1 MKIVIDNRE
10 HSLIKLMTAMNTN
23 ENFNIDIEVKTLD
36 LGDISICSNEG
47 EELLLIER
55 KCVSDLASSIKDG
68 RYKEQ
73 SFRLNGYPLHNH
85 NIIYLIEGSIPH
97 YNAKYT
103 KIKPSTLYVTSFCL
117 QYFKGFS
124 LVMTKNLL
132 ETTEYIMRMV
142 DKLRRTKDKY
152 GYYHDKFVETKKT
165 YSDVVHKVKKKNI
178 TPDNIGNIILSQI
191 PGVSS
196 NTSNAI
202 LKKFGSLYQL
212 LKALDDDKS
221 CMNGIKYET
230 KTGSSRSIS
239 KTSINNIIQYLL
251 YQKSN
256 VIKIDT
262 QTVGEV

>member
-36 LGDISICSNEG
+36 LGDISICSNGG

-103 KIKPSTLYVTSFCL
+103 KIKPSTLYVTSFVCNIL
-117 QYFKGFS
+117 RVS
-124 LVMTKNLL
+124 LL
-132 ETTEYIMRMV
+132 
-142 DKLRRTKDKY
+142 
-152 GYYHDKFVETKKT
+152 
-165 YSDVVHKVKKKNI
+165 
-178 TPDNIGNIILSQI
+178 
-191 PGVSS
+191 
-196 NTSNAI
+196 
-202 LKKFGSLYQL
+202 
-212 LKALDDDKS
+212 
-221 CMNGIKYET
+221 
-230 KTGSSRSIS
+230 
-239 KTSINNIIQYLL
+239 
-251 YQKSN
+251 
-256 VIKIDT
+256 
-262 QTVGEV
+262 

>member
-10 HSLIKLMTAMNTN
+10 HSLIKLMNAMKEN
-23 ENFNIDIEVKTLD
+23 EDFEMDISVEKMD
-36 LGDISICSNEG
+36 LGDISIQTDEN

-55 KCVSDLASSIKDG
+55 KCVNDLASSIKDG

-97 YNAKYT
+97 YNSKYT
-103 KIKPSTLYVTSFCL
+103 KIKPSTLYVTTFCL

-132 ETTEYIMRMV
+132 ETTEYIIRMC

-152 GYYHDKFVETKKT
+152 GYYHEKFVANKKT
-165 YSDVVHKVKKKNI
+165 YSDVVHKVKKNNI
-178 TPDNIGNIILSQI
+178 TPDNIGTIILSQI

-202 LKKFGSLYQL
+202 LEKFGSLFQL
-212 LKALDDDKS
+212 LKALDLNKKCLDE
-221 CMNGIKYET
+221 IKYDT
-230 KTGSSRSIS
+230 KNGNSRRIS
-239 KTSINNIIQYLL
+239 KTSITNIIKYLL
-251 YQKSN
+251 HQKSN
-256 VIKIDT
+256 IIHIETPTNV
-262 QTVGEV
+262 